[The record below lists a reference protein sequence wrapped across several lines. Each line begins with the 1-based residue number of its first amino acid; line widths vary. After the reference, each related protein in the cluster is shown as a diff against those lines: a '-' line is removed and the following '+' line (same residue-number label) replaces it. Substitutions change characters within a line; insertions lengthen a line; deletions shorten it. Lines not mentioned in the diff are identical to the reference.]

1 MALLGQVRFVV
12 FACVV
17 SVVGCL
23 RIVDLDDDGR
33 DAIVV
38 SGDAFP
44 PIDGAWDLDC
54 AVPLP
59 CPVPAAHRATLCG
72 RILDAETDEVVAAA
86 SPTRQAC
93 TGVTTSGPCSLRV
106 RYFDAIDFAADPN
119 GAIPLVPETSMVDDC
134 GRFRATNM
142 MRAPLG
148 FIAIVVDDAVG
159 IMPAEAH
166 VVTGVAYTNELA
178 SQSTDV
184 RAFATRRST
193 EQLWSMGAGL
203 TGQSFAQRGV
213 LLKVFVHQGEP
224 VAGVTV
230 RRNDASVPAD
240 DYYFADAGRTRRL
253 VDPVRSAT
261 GPNGSVLVLNSP
273 SPTDHGGA
281 GSEPAGCQWPRNLG
295 ASIPGVVSIDVVEPE
310 TPAGA
315 ACP

>member
-1 MALLGQVRFVV
+1 MRFVV

-23 RIVDLDDDGR
+23 RIVDLDDDDER

-38 SGDAFP
+38 SGDASP
-44 PIDGAWDLDC
+44 QIDGAWDLDC

-59 CPVPAAHRATLCG
+59 CPAPPAGRATLCG

-106 RYFDAIDFAADPN
+106 RYFDALDFAMNPT
-119 GAIPLVPETSMVDDC
+119 GAMPIMPETSMVDDC

-142 MRAPLG
+142 ARATFG
-148 FIAIVVDDAVG
+148 FIGIAVDDAPG
-159 IMPAEAH
+159 ITPAEPH
-166 VVTGVAYTNELA
+166 VLTGVTFTNALA
-178 SQSTDV
+178 SEPTDV
-184 RAFATRRST
+184 RAYATRVST
-193 EQLWSMGAGL
+193 DQLWATGAGL
-203 TGQSFAQRGV
+203 TNQSFGQRGV
-213 LLKVFVHQGEP
+213 LLKVFVHQGQP

-230 RRNDASVPAD
+230 RRNDAPVPAD
-240 DYYFADAGRTRRL
+240 DSYFSDAGRTRRM
-253 VDPVRSAT
+253 VDPARSAT
-261 GPNGSVLVLNSP
+261 GPNGSVLVLNGP
-273 SPTDHGGA
+273 SPIEHGGT

-295 ASIPGVVSIDVVEPE
+295 ASIPGVVSIDVVQAE